1 MGVGQKSGSTRWKP
15 EVLVILGMND
25 PILRV
30 IHQVWLILHYRTIGC
45 RSIQLNELKTP
56 IRNRVPRQ
64 FCCDVQLFMAW
75 FVQTA
80 TGRPCLWV
88 LVTSKLRGK
97 LWIYMDFWISSRL
110 LFLHRLL
117 EDSFQR
123 IISPFQR
130 IIKQNTI
137 KETTWSIAPAWSCW
151 HHVFESGCFY
161 LRGDIWV
168 WLKMTGKP
176 SKLSHC

>member
-97 LWIYMDFWISSRL
+97 LWIYMDFKQTSIFTPSPWGQFSKDHQPFSKDHQAKYNQRNYVIHRACVKL
-110 LFLHRLL
+110 LTSCVRVWALL
-117 EDSFQR
+117 PQGGHLGLIENDR
-123 IISPFQR
+123 
-130 IIKQNTI
+130 
-137 KETTWSIAPAWSCW
+137 ETFKAIP
-151 HHVFESGCFY
+151 
-161 LRGDIWV
+161 L
-168 WLKMTGKP
+168 
-176 SKLSHC
+176 LS